1 MRSKKMVSGQ
11 VVLGLVALL
20 PAANGC
26 GPRFTARA
34 EQPSAEARIQ
44 KIASLCSRYGAKH
57 RRKPGSIEEL
67 KAWTKSLDKTELA
80 KMGIEDADL
89 AFVSPR
95 DNQPFVLVKS
105 PGSGPGDVLA
115 YEKVGEGG
123 KHYIVTPMGSAFE
136 LDGPELKRR
145 VPSAK

>member
-1 MRSKKMVSGQ
+1 MACGQ
-11 VVLGLVALL
+11 LVLGLAVL
-20 PAANGC
+20 PVLSGC
-26 GPRFTARA
+26 GPRFTARE

-44 KIASLCSRYGAKH
+44 KLASLCNRYGARQRK
-57 RRKPGSIEEL
+57 KPGSIEEL
-67 KAWTKSLDKTELA
+67 KAWTKNLDRTELTRL
-80 KMGIEDADL
+80 GIEDPET
-89 AFVSPR
+89 AFISPR
-95 DNQPFVLVKS
+95 DHQPFVLVKS

-136 LDGPELKRR
+136 LDEAELRRR